1 MAIMVM
7 THGGICTIT
16 LAKLEHTKLLSESKA
31 KQKKNIA
38 PTPNLTTI
46 NQNLDTAS

>member
-7 THGGICTIT
+7 THSGICTIA

-31 KQKKNIA
+31 KKKKIA
-38 PTPNLTTI
+38 PTPNLARI
-46 NQNLDTAS
+46 N